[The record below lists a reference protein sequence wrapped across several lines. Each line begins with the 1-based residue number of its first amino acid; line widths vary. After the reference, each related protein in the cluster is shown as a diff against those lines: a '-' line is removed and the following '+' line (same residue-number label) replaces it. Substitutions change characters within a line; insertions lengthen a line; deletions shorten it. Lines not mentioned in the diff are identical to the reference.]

1 MAFNVLIVDDSMAM
15 RSVIRKV
22 ISISG
27 FDVGTFF
34 EAGNGKE
41 ALEILNEQW
50 IDLVLSDI
58 NMPEMDGLTF
68 VKKMREHEVYKNIP
82 VVMITTEGSQACI
95 DEAMSLEVKAYIQKP
110 FMPEVIKDKLE
121 EIMEKVQ

>member
-1 MAFNVLIVDDSMAM
+1 MAFNVLIVDDSMTM
-15 RSVIRKV
+15 RNVIRKV

-27 FDVGTFF
+27 FDVGNLF
-34 EAGNGKE
+34 EAGDGKE

-68 VKKMREHEVYKNIP
+68 VKRMAEHEVYKNIP

-95 DEAMSLEVKAYIQKP
+95 DEAMSLGVKGYIQKP
-110 FMPEVIKDKLE
+110 FMPEVIKEKLE
-121 EIMEKVQ
+121 EIMGKTR

>member
-1 MAFNVLIVDDSMAM
+1 MAFNVLIVDDSMTM

-27 FDVGTFF
+27 FDVGNFF

-68 VKKMREHEVYKNIP
+68 VKRMTEHEVYKNIP

-95 DEAMSLEVKAYIQKP
+95 DEAMSLGVKAYIRKP
-110 FMPEVIKDKLE
+110 FMPEVIKEKLE
-121 EIMEKVQ
+121 EIMEKTR

>member
-41 ALEILNEQW
+41 ALEILNAQW

-68 VKKMREHEVYKNIP
+68 LKKMRENEIYKNIP
-82 VVMITTEGSQACI
+82 VVMITTEGSQACV
-95 DEAMSLEVKAYIQKP
+95 DEAMSLGVKGYIQKP
-110 FMPEVIKDKLE
+110 FRPEVIKEKLE
-121 EIMEKVQ
+121 EIMEKTR

>member
-1 MAFNVLIVDDSMAM
+1 MAFNVLIVDDSMTM

-27 FDVGTFF
+27 FDVGNFF
-34 EAGNGKE
+34 EAGDGKE

-68 VKKMREHEVYKNIP
+68 LKKMREHEVYKNIP
-82 VVMITTEGSQACI
+82 VVMITTEGSRACI
-95 DEAMSLEVKAYIQKP
+95 DEAMSLGVKGYIQKP
-110 FMPEVIKDKLE
+110 FRPEVIKEKLE
-121 EIMEKVQ
+121 EIMEKTR

>member
-27 FDVGTFF
+27 FDVGSFF

-41 ALEILNEQW
+41 ALEILNAQW

-68 VKKMREHEVYKNIP
+68 VKKMREHEIYKNIP

-95 DEAMSLEVKAYIQKP
+95 DEAMSLGVKGYIHKP
-110 FMPEVIKDKLE
+110 FMPEVIKKKLE
-121 EIMEKVQ
+121 EIMEKTR

>member
-34 EAGNGKE
+34 EAGDGKE
-41 ALEILNEQW
+41 ALEVLNEQW

-68 VKKMREHEVYKNIP
+68 VKKMREHDIYKNIP

-95 DEAMSLEVKAYIQKP
+95 DEAMSLGVKGYIRKP
-110 FMPEVIKDKLE
+110 FMPEVIKEKLE
-121 EIMEKVQ
+121 EIMEKTR

>member
-41 ALEILNEQW
+41 ALEVLNKQW

-68 VKKMREHEVYKNIP
+68 VKKMRGHEIYKNIP

-95 DEAMSLEVKAYIQKP
+95 DEAMSLGVKGYIQKP
-110 FMPEVIKDKLE
+110 FMPEVIKEKLE
-121 EIMEKVQ
+121 EIMEKTR